1 MGRGWK
7 RSAGYSLFRLSTIG
21 AARLWLCVESMDRV
35 AACGIGQP
43 DRPLIFLHSYC
54 AGLLRAAA
62 QGSAFPLDFLDVR
75 SVHTG
80 MRHDAPDGSLDHL
93 EAGIRVVGSDQS
105 TDRCD
110 ISGDGAGTAEADADF
125 GTESAT
131 ARADRGTRARE
142 RGITAN
148 PEASGAGNERCGGTK
163 NTGRGEPL
171 RGRGTT
177 GKSGSAA
184 GEHQIG
190 RASCR

>member
-1 MGRGWK
+1 MGCGRK
-7 RSAGYSLFRLSTIG
+7 RSAGYCLFRLSTIR
-21 AARLWLCVESMDRV
+21 AARLFLSVESMDRV

-62 QGSAFPLDFLDVR
+62 QGSAFRLDFLDVR

-110 ISGDGAGTAEADADF
+110 ISGDGAGPDTAGAEGAGTAEPGADF

-163 NTGRGEPL
+163 NTGR
-171 RGRGTT
+171 
-177 GKSGSAA
+177 
-184 GEHQIG
+184 
-190 RASCR
+190 